1 MDAQCVTRA
10 VSNVI
15 EISKAPTITIEDFE
29 RDQVAQA
36 IISHCQA
43 KLVTDAFQHSCQGAD
58 RLRAKLVV
66 LKQLVRHAPITI
78 TRLCSSGM
86 EVSEAYILTECS
98 TEDGLHAHWLW
109 GTVKRL
115 EG

>member
-1 MDAQCVTRA
+1 
-10 VSNVI
+10 VI

-36 IISHCQA
+36 IFSHCQA
-43 KLVTDAFQHSCQGAD
+43 KLVTEALQHSSQGVN

-66 LKQLVRHAPITI
+66 LKQLVHHAPIT
-78 TRLCSSGM
+78 TTPLCGSGM

-98 TEDGLHAHWLW
+98 TEGGLHAHWLS